1 MKTVFVIG
9 CETNILYVCTT
20 REIAIQNLKEE
31 IIQDNPELLPEL
43 MEQINDKYISVG
55 DFYWLEETMYIE

>member
-9 CETNILYVCTT
+9 YETNILYVCAT
-20 REIAIQNLKEE
+20 REVAMQNLKEE
-31 IIQDNPELLPEL
+31 IICDNPELLPEL
-43 MEQINDKYISVG
+43 MEQINDKRILVG